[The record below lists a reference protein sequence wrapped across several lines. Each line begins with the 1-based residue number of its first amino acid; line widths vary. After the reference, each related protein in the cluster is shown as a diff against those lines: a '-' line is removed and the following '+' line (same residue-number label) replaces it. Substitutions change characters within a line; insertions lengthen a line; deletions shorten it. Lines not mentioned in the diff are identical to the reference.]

1 MYCTTQIKSCSREM
15 ISENKKLS
23 LCGTCKSRTTLPTE
37 IKRKLWEEKAILDKL
52 VDEIHEASGSL
63 IQR

>member
-1 MYCTTQIKSCSREM
+1 M

-23 LCGTCKSRTTLPTE
+23 LCGNCKSRTPLPSE

>member
-23 LCGTCKSRTTLPTE
+23 LCGTCKSRTPLPTE
-37 IKRKLWEEKAILDKL
+37 IKRKLWEEKAMLDKL